1 MNAKRTEISNARLS
15 RLLGRIEK
23 GQGTVLTDAGE
34 PIAAILPYDVARCAV
49 AVSDRL
55 RAREKPF
62 TQDALD
68 EWIDDALGGLDVSA
82 FMSRE
87 L

>member
-1 MNAKRTEISNARLS
+1 MNAKHAEISNARLS
-15 RLLGRIEK
+15 RLLKRIES

-34 PIAAILPYDVARCAV
+34 PIAYDVARCAV
-49 AVSDRL
+49 AVSGRL

-68 EWIDDALGGLDVSA
+68 DWIDDALDGLDVSA